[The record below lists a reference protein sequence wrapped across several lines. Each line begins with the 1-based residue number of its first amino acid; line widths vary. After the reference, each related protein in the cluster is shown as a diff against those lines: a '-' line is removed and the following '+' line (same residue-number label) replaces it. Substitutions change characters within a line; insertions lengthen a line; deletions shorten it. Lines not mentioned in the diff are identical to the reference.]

1 MRLDLL
7 VRHTDRHERKERGE
21 EPADAARK
29 AERRRQNSTTGTAS
43 GSGTGGANTTPQA
56 YDLPGSGSGNGN
68 GHSHPP
74 PPPMTSYDHSQA
86 LQQHLYNAMPGSSN
100 MHIPPMHAFSML
112 QNADLNAHT
121 PSSGTYSTLS
131 PHNMSQAS
139 NSPADNAFSAP
150 PTASSSLSGP
160 SPPSA
165 FASSLVIQNDFANGP
180 PDSLHIP
187 PPGQHH
193 PQVGMQHPG
202 MQPQQPQPP
211 QQPQRQQQQSQ
222 QHPQQQQQQPLPPN
236 GLSLVDQA
244 LVASQA
250 LAAAAHQHPVPPLQ
264 HAAPQPQP
272 HPQHLPASN
281 PHQSPFAFNV
291 NAPLAPPVS
300 HHDFE
305 EPFNFLSANYGAP
318 FASASDY
325 SWLFAP
331 DQSFDVHFT
340 ASRPASPG
348 AGAHSD
354 FFAGL
359 SSGGMGGTG
368 FGGTQ
373 TPARLAAVAHA
384 LNGHVGLSSQL
395 DKVSQQLEAA
405 VAKQQQQQQQQQ
417 HSSAPSSAPDLL
429 GYHGPLSPAKLE
441 TVAEVEE
448 LSPSMHGS
456 VEAVRPFLTLRESG
470 ASDLAC

>member
-7 VRHTDRHERKERGE
+7 IRHTDRHERKERGE

-56 YDLPGSGSGNGN
+56 FDLPGSRNGNGN
-68 GHSHPP
+68 GTGHHPQP
-74 PPPMTSYDHSQA
+74 AGMSSYDHSQA
-86 LQQHLYNAMPGSSN
+86 LQQHLYNAMPGSNN
-100 MHIPPMHAFSML
+100 MHIPPMPAFSMI
-112 QNADLNAHT
+112 QSAEMNVNT

-150 PTASSSLSGP
+150 PTTSSSLSGP

-165 FASSLVIQNDFANGP
+165 FASSLVIQNDFANRQP
-180 PDSLHIP
+180 PDSLQIP
-187 PPGQHH
+187 QPGH
-193 PQVGMQHPG
+193 PQGPIQHPG
-202 MQPQQPQPP
+202 MQVPQQQPQQPQ
-211 QQPQRQQQQSQ
+211 QPHQQQE
-222 QHPQQQQQQPLPPN
+222 QQQPHPMPPN

-250 LAAAAHQHPVPPLQ
+250 LAAAAHQHPVPPMQ
-264 HAAPQPQP
+264 HAMPPPQP
-272 HPQHLPASN
+272 HSQQLPASN

-291 NAPLAPPVS
+291 NAPLAPPAS

-359 SSGGMGGTG
+359 SSGMGGTG

-384 LNGHVGLSSQL
+384 LNGHAGLSSQL
-395 DKVSQQLEAA
+395 DKVSQQLEAT

-417 HSSAPSSAPDLL
+417 QLQPQPQSSAPSSAHDVL
-429 GYHGPLSPAKLE
+429 GFHGPLSPAKLE

-448 LSPSMHGS
+448 LSPSIHGS
-456 VEAVRPFLTLRESG
+456 VEAVRHSLCR
-470 ASDLAC
+470 